1 MTLEKKDILRAR
13 TILLATYAVILSALS
28 VMYIFSQDPFEHE
41 EAQVAEHAPA
51 IRKNTD
57 RITGYWIDLPETKE
71 PAKAGKTRQEW
82 LVGKTGTKKDI
93 AEKIVSATKKYDHGD
108 ILLALL
114 TVESDARPNLKR
126 ANNYGLCQVSTVHFG
141 ASEQK
146 RIRRLGFKT
155 IKDCGVHSPNDLYD
169 IGKNICAANA
179 IFERILK
186 EADGNYALALKKYN
200 ANPRHKHR
208 YSRKVMRR
216 YREIQRLQDA

>member
-1 MTLEKKDILRAR
+1 MTSEKKDASRAR
-13 TILLATYAVILSALS
+13 PILLVAYVVILSVLA

-41 EAQVAEHAPA
+41 ETQVVSHAPA
-51 IRKNTD
+51 PRKSAGKL
-57 RITGYWIDLPETKE
+57 TGYWIDLPESKK
-71 PAKAGKTRQEW
+71 PVKAGKTRQEW

-108 ILLALL
+108 LLLALL

-141 ASEQK
+141 AEEQK
-146 RIRRLGFKT
+146 RIRRLGYKT
-155 IKDCGVHSPNDLYD
+155 IKDCGVRSPDDLYD